1 MSEVKCPTCG
11 KEDFSNENYMK
22 RHHKL
27 KHDESLVEKYECSV
41 DGCDNKTR
49 NPKFCSDECMSK
61 ARRQYE
67 ESECK
72 NLECD
77 EEVYKKEYCSRD
89 CANSHTWRNR
99 DNAAKRDEVREKLS
113 EMRTGEKNPFYGE
126 KHTKEA
132 LKKISESQTG
142 EKHHFYGVT
151 GKDHPSYGVAS
162 GLKLQTVEETGHTV
176 RSNWEKE
183 IDLMLHE
190 AGIDYK
196 YEPKTFEL
204 PKGNTYTP
212 DFIIRGEIVIEVKG
226 WPDDKSKK
234 RAELFMQEYPE
245 YQYMVVGN
253 EIPCERFVSWN
264 NRSNL
269 IELLKQT

>member
-113 EMRTGEKNPFYGE
+113 EMRTGEKI
-126 KHTKEA
+126 H
-132 LKKISESQTG
+132 S
-142 EKHHFYGVT
+142 
-151 GKDHPSYGVAS
+151 
-162 GLKLQTVEETGHTV
+162 TV
-176 RSNWEKE
+176 RNIPKKHLKRYQNPKLEKNIISME
-183 IDLMLHE
+183 SLE
-190 AGIDYK
+190 
-196 YEPKTFEL
+196 KT
-204 PKGNTYTP
+204 
-212 DFIIRGEIVIEVKG
+212 IRAMG
-226 WPDDKSKK
+226 
-234 RAELFMQEYPE
+234 
-245 YQYMVVGN
+245 
-253 EIPCERFVSWN
+253 
-264 NRSNL
+264 
-269 IELLKQT
+269 